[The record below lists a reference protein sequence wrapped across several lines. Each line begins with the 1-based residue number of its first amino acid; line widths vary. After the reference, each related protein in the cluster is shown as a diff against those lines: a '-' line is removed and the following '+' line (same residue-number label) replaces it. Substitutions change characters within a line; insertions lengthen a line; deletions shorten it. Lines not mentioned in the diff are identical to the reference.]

1 MWFAWLPAVLPPLE
15 GEHQQESTNC
25 VTCSMVTIVMNLS
38 VQYRRHCGHNC
49 LSKFLM
55 EVGLQQEDHV
65 TRHDTCSK
73 VKNVIQV
80 EDLGSRQGYS
90 CRQDHLLWVQI
101 EKVLSLCGAY
111 NEITFWATDM
121 LLYIA
126 QQLTSLRLMTVLLSR
141 ERWPLYR
148 HSTPIW
154 YAQ

>member
-1 MWFAWLPAVLPPLE
+1 
-15 GEHQQESTNC
+15 
-25 VTCSMVTIVMNLS
+25 
-38 VQYRRHCGHNC
+38 
-49 LSKFLM
+49 M

-90 CRQDHLLWVQI
+90 CRQDDLLWDQI
-101 EKVLSLCGAY
+101 RKVLSLCGVY

-126 QQLTSLRLMTVLLSR
+126 QQLTLL
-141 ERWPLYR
+141 
-148 HSTPIW
+148 
-154 YAQ
+154 